1 MALGATATRVWQQV
15 LGQSLGLI
23 GIGVAV
29 GTMAALGAGRVL
41 TAPCRRAARAAWM
54 RRRLCVRSRAGAE
67 EPATCVAPLAEAM
80 LSAMTSRDAVG
91 AANRTALGGVYRLG
105 FTQ

>member
-41 TAPCRRAARAAWM
+41 TGLVDGAHAIEVSSLLLAITVVIGAGLLASSVPARRA
-54 RRRLCVRSRAGAE
+54 SRVD
-67 EPATCVAPLAEAM
+67 AT
-80 LSAMTSRDAVG
+80 
-91 AANRTALGGVYRLG
+91 TALR
-105 FTQ
+105 QE